1 MKSEVKPMK
10 RIAVHINTND
20 INIALELLRLF
31 TTPIAYIWVV
41 EAEELAVYCNR
52 AEADFVEDALALLF

>member
-1 MKSEVKPMK
+1 MK

-31 TTPIAYIWVV
+31 TTPITLIWVA
-41 EAEELAVYCNR
+41 EAEELAVYCDR